1 MLFCGLH
8 IMATVNGSFVSPIAD
23 ATIFPKVF
31 EPSGLV
37 ASVFQGV
44 SVWKALLTMLVG
56 AVVYDQR
63 KLLFFF
69 LSFVALLKVDHN
81 RSYLTT

>member
-69 LSFVALLKVDHN
+69 FIFCRVVKS
-81 RSYLTT
+81 